1 MLYRYTQFC
10 ELYNQINKLYNQG
23 QLSSDTIKNNAEEKK
38 KTFEKKMEEAIKD
51 YVKKHSGSYEKLIEE
66 FVDYLREENEEEKL
80 QINNI
85 NN

>member
-1 MLYRYTQFC
+1 MAFSAS
-10 ELYNQINKLYNQG
+10 I
-23 QLSSDTIKNNAEEKK
+23 
-38 KTFEKKMEEAIKD
+38 
-51 YVKKHSGSYEKLIEE
+51 EKLIEE